1 MASKPNKKENKL
13 PKQIKNQGQAPAPK
27 REATMLC
34 ESFQVMKVT
43 LVDPE
48 GKVGINYYTQFSIPI
63 PRAQQILGEIM
74 MQAARKQGADDA
86 KRDKTIV
93 KKGG

>member
-13 PKQIKNQGQAPAPK
+13 PKTLRKQDPPK
-27 REATMLC
+27 RDARVIC
-34 ESFQVMKVT
+34 ETFQVTKVT
-43 LVDPE
+43 SIDAQ
-48 GKVGINYYTQFSIPI
+48 GKVGINYFTQFSISVPA
-63 PRAQQILGEIM
+63 AQQILGEIM
-74 MQAARKQGADDA
+74 MAAARKQGADDA